1 MATRATGIDRQAT
14 AVSRSQPCSDI
25 RSIEEQSMTKPTPV
39 TQTVLTQA
47 KWAFSTRRVGRGD
60 VTTLRDDLSQA
71 VSGDLV
77 LARVERIGSHKR
89 VQLAEGRP
97 STLYVGDLVVVACGD
112 RYASDQFEGI
122 ARLAPEG
129 ADLLAGGGVIGQMR
143 QRHANMSPPTRLVPL
158 GLLSDANGKV
168 INLDRY
174 ALGPLQHPLGMTVIA
189 VVGAA
194 MNAGKTTAVASL
206 AHGLSRAGHRVAAL
220 KATGTGAFGDFNA
233 YVDAGAHYVAD
244 FVDAGMV
251 STYRQPLARIE
262 AGIDTLMAHAAAEG
276 CGVAL
281 IELADGVLQQETA
294 QLIKQPHRRAG
305 LDAVVFAAP
314 DPLAAVGGTAALRSI
329 GIEPAALT
337 GMVSCSPLAVEEAE
351 GATGVSVLTRAA
363 LCDPA
368 FASALLARIESRSH
382 RKGAGIRGAG
392 VVRPGL
398 GVAA

>member
-1 MATRATGIDRQAT
+1 
-14 AVSRSQPCSDI
+14 
-25 RSIEEQSMTKPTPV
+25 MTKQTPV
-39 TQTVLTQA
+39 SKTFLTQA
-47 KWAFSTRRVGRGD
+47 KWAFSTRRVARGD
-60 VTTLRDDLSQA
+60 VAVLGDDLSQA

-89 VQLAEGRP
+89 LQLAEGRP
-97 STLYVGDLVVVACGD
+97 SSLYVGDLVVVACGD

-122 ARLAPEG
+122 ARLNPAG
-129 ADLLAGGGVIGQMR
+129 ADLLAGGGVIGEMR

-158 GLLSDANGKV
+158 GLLGDGNGKV

-174 ALGPLQHPLGMTVIA
+174 ALAPLQLAHGMTVIA

-262 AGIDTLMAHAAAEG
+262 AGMDTLMAHAAAEG

-294 QLIKQPHRRAG
+294 KLLELPHRRAG
-305 LDAVVFAAP
+305 FDAVLFAAP
-314 DPLAAVGGTAALRSI
+314 DPLAAVGGTAALRRI

-337 GMVSCSPLAVEEAE
+337 GMVSCSPLAIDEAE

-368 FASALLARIESRSH
+368 FASALLARIESRAH
-382 RKGAGIRGAG
+382 RNGASAG
-392 VVRPGL
+392 RSGL

>member
-1 MATRATGIDRQAT
+1 MI
-14 AVSRSQPCSDI
+14 
-25 RSIEEQSMTKPTPV
+25 
-39 TQTVLTQA
+39 TQTTVSQTFLAQA
-47 KWAFSTRRVGRGD
+47 KWAFSTRRACRAD
-60 VTTLRDDLSQA
+60 AIALSDELSQA
-71 VSGDLV
+71 ASGDLV

-97 STLYVGDLVVVACGD
+97 STLYIGDLVVLACGD

-122 ARLAPEG
+122 ARLDPEG
-129 ADLLAGGGVIGQMR
+129 ADLLAGGGVLGQVR
-143 QRHANMSPPTRLVPL
+143 QRHARMAPPTRLVPL
-158 GLLSDANGKV
+158 GLLSDADGKV

-174 ALGPLQHPLGMTVIA
+174 ALKPLPLPRRMTVIA

-194 MNAGKTTAVASL
+194 MNSGKTTAVASL
-206 AHGLSRAGHRVAAL
+206 AHGLGRAGHRVAAL

-262 AGIDTLMAHAAAEG
+262 AGMDTLIAHAAAAG
-276 CGVAL
+276 CSVAVV
-281 IELADGVLQQETA
+281 ELADGVFQQETA
-294 QLIKQPHRRAG
+294 RLLEQPQRRAAF
-305 LDAVVFAAP
+305 DAVVFAAP
-314 DPLAAVGGTAALRSI
+314 DPLAAAGGTAALRGI

-337 GMVSCSPLAVEEAE
+337 GMVSCSPLAIDEAE
-351 GATGVSVLTRAA
+351 SATGVSVLTRAA

-368 FASALLARIESRSH
+368 FASALLARIAGRAQRE
-382 RKGAGIRGAG
+382 GAGLGQA
-392 VVRPGL
+392 GL